1 MRKVWVF
8 SAVLLLLAL
17 IVAGGFVWY
26 YLLSPQYSLLKVESA
41 VGEGK
46 RIEGEKKNHPDAT
59 VDLPGLAQGAKPL
72 TLTYV
77 PSGKFMMGSPDSEEN
92 RGENEGP
99 RHRVH
104 ITQPFW
110 MGKYE
115 ITNAQFEA
123 FVKDSNY
130 QTTAEKAGESI
141 GWDPQKQ
148 SYGFVKGLSWKSPGF
163 PDPAEGKGLDQ
174 PVVLV
179 TWDDAKAYCDWLSQ
193 KTGEKF
199 SLPTEA
205 QWEYACRAG
214 SSTMYPWG
222 DEPNGAC
229 RYANVWNQENKG
241 KWGFNGDGFPCS
253 DDYLGPAPVGR
264 FQPNAFGLHDMI
276 GNVWEW
282 CADYYDATYYAQ
294 SPKEDPTGP
303 PASNLRVLRGG
314 AWRLIPL
321 ACRSAHRFDYPPDF
335 RDLNGGF
342 RIVRTP

>member
-1 MRKVWVF
+1 MRKVVVF

-77 PSGKFMMGSPDSEEN
+77 PSGKFMMGSPDSEAN

-130 QTTAEKAGESI
+130 QTTAEKGSGGSAT
-141 GWDPQKQ
+141 WRNP
-148 SYGFVKGLSWKSPGF
+148 GL
-163 PDPAEGKGLDQ
+163 PDPADGKGLDQ
-174 PVVLV
+174 PVVQV

-229 RYANVWNQENKG
+229 QYANGWNQENKG
-241 KWGFNGDGFPCS
+241 KWGFNWDGFPCS
-253 DDYLGPAPVGR
+253 DGYLGPAPVGR

-276 GNVWEW
+276 GNVFEW
-282 CADYYDATYYAQ
+282 CADDYDATYYAQ

-303 PASNLRVLRGG
+303 PASNSRVLRGG
-314 AWRLIPL
+314 SCYNLPANY
-321 ACRSAHRFDYPPDF
+321 RSATRSRDPPDSRF
-335 RDLNGGF
+335 NYVGF
-342 RIVRTP
+342 RLLRTP